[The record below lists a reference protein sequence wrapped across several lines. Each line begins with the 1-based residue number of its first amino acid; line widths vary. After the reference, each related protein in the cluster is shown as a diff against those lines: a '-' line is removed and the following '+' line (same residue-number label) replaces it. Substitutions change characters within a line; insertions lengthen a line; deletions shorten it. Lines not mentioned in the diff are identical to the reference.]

1 MNSEAALPY
10 MVSVTD
16 SEENSVAKLD
26 GSPDIAAL
34 KQECGV
40 SNLTDEI
47 LLQATGQRDKPALA
61 HLFRRHGQTVF
72 NVAYRILR
80 DESEADDLRQDVFLY
95 LYEKAAAYDP
105 QKSRALSWVLQI
117 TYHRA
122 IDRRRFLTR
131 RRHYDSQEFRD
142 EVHLRTD
149 QVANVDRIDNRELLK
164 KFHQELTLEQQQT
177 LELHFFEGYTFHEI
191 AEKTGQTLG
200 NVRHHHY
207 RGLERLRS
215 LIFSRK
221 RD

>member
-10 MVSVTD
+10 LASARGT
-16 SEENSVAKLD
+16 EERSGRSQD
-26 GSPDIAAL
+26 GSACLTQFRPEYVEDD
-34 KQECGV
+34 
-40 SNLTDEI
+40 STDEA
-47 LLQATGQRDKPALA
+47 LLHMVGKGGPHALSK
-61 HLFRRHGQTVF
+61 LFRRHGQTVF
-72 NVAYRILR
+72 NIAYRILR

-105 QKSRALSWVLQI
+105 LKSSALSWIVQI

-122 IDRRRFLTR
+122 FDRRRFLTH
-131 RRHYDSQEFRD
+131 RRHYDTQEFRD
-142 EVHLRTD
+142 DVHHRTD
-149 QVANVDRIDNRELLK
+149 HVAAVDRIDSRALLK

-215 LIFSRK
+215 LIFPRK